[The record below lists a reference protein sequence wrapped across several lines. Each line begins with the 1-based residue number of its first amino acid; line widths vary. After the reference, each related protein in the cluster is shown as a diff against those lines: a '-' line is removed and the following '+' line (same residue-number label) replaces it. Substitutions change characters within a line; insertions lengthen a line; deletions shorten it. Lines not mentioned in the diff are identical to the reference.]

1 MIRRPPRP
9 TRTDT
14 LFPYTTLF
22 RSVAARQL
30 GPVKCAVS
38 AADQRIEYQVAFPQ
52 TRNAKAGRQAAMGH
66 FFMRMAFYFT
76 ARAFHHMD
84 GIGGAGI
91 EQDQDRKSTRLN
103 SSH

>member
-1 MIRRPPRP
+1 M
-9 TRTDT
+9 
-14 LFPYTTLF
+14 
-22 RSVAARQL
+22 
-30 GPVKCAVS
+30 
-38 AADQRIEYQVAFPQ
+38 RISDWSSDVCSSDLQ

-91 EQDQDRKSTRLN
+91 EQDHTEFIAAQSAQNISMPDRSLHIFRKIGRASCRERVCQYV
-103 SSH
+103 

>member
-1 MIRRPPRP
+1 MSDWSSDVCSSGR
-9 TRTDT
+9 
-14 LFPYTTLF
+14 
-22 RSVAARQL
+22 

-84 GIGGAGI
+84 GIDGAGI
-91 EQDQDRKSTRLN
+91 EQDHTEFIAAQRSEEHTSELQFLMRI
-103 SSH
+103 